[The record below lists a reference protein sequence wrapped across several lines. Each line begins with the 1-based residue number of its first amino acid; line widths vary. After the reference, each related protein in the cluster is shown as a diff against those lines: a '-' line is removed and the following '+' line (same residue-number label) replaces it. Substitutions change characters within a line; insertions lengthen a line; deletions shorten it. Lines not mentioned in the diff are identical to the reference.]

1 MKIAHIA
8 DIHWRGLSRH
18 KEYRESFNDFFK
30 KCKDLKPDVI
40 YVGGDIVH
48 SKTQGISP
56 ELIDNLRWW
65 FDEMSL
71 IAPTHIILGNHDGL
85 IHNKDRQDAITP
97 IINALDN
104 NYLFLYKKSGTYP
117 TGIPGFNWCV
127 LSCFDEENYSK
138 AIPVEGEV
146 NIALYHGAVRGSL
159 TDTDWQLDGEINIS
173 AFSRYEF
180 AMLGDI
186 HKRQFLNEAKTIAY
200 SGSTIQ
206 QNYGESGEK
215 GFLFW
220 DIRSASDFDVS
231 FHPII
236 HNNPF
241 VTVDWQG
248 SVEATIQK
256 CSSFNDRSRFRIRTD
271 DTVTHVECKRIQGEL
286 LRSKNAK
293 EVVFKSESSFDPR
306 KAITATDN
314 AQKNLRDPSVH
325 KEMFRDFYKDKDIND
340 DTWDS
345 IDEMIDKYVHGIE
358 NSDETLRNIKWEI
371 NNIKFS
377 NLFAYGEDNFIN
389 FDSLPG
395 ITGIFGTNARG
406 KSSIIGSI
414 VYALFNGTDRGS
426 IKNLHVINTRKNS
439 CEASITLTINGQR
452 YRIDRKTV
460 KKNAKAGVWAPTSLK
475 FYRVDQN
482 NNELD
487 DLTEEQRRETE
498 KIVRGLIG
506 NVDDFLLTSLA
517 SQGEMNT
524 FIKEKASARKQI
536 LTNFLDLE
544 VFDKLHDLVR
554 KDAQEVKYKFK
565 NLSGNNWE
573 ERIVEKS
580 GTIDNLNQS
589 LKEKKKEISCLKE
602 EIDKIKDDLRNSDK
616 ETILKSQLD
625 KAYNRVIREEKRIG
639 EDEEKIEALQEV
651 LTGKTQSLEKLN
663 SFLEVYDITEMRE
676 KRSAQIQIERSLLEL
691 QNRLKLENKELDS
704 IKKLAKKL
712 EPCDCVEHLPSC
724 KYIKKSHE
732 SKRKLDKQQD
742 RVIETRTHLNDIRS
756 AFNKLKKEDYEEKIT
771 KYEKIVS
778 KKNTLVNETSNINLD
793 LTKLQEN
800 IKWHHK
806 ALKNYQNEYERINS
820 IFINQD
826 DDDDDSE
833 LRSLCDEKIKILKNL
848 ERAHV
853 KIINKLAENKASLK
867 SLERDRK
874 IYDELKVKNRNY
886 DLFSHAVSKKGIP
899 LLIINNMLPAINA
912 EISKILAGVVGF
924 TVDID
929 TDLETNSLDVYINY
943 GDSRR
948 IIELASGME
957 KMMASLAIRVALI
970 NVSSLSK
977 TNMLMI
983 DEGFGTLDET
993 NLEACNRLLISLKK
1007 WFKNIVV
1014 ISHVDAIKDCVDHN
1028 LDILKRGKNSYVN
1041 HV

>member
-1 MKIAHIA
+1 
-8 DIHWRGLSRH
+8 
-18 KEYRESFNDFFK
+18 
-30 KCKDLKPDVI
+30 
-40 YVGGDIVH
+40 
-48 SKTQGISP
+48 
-56 ELIDNLRWW
+56 
-65 FDEMSL
+65 
-71 IAPTHIILGNHDGL
+71 
-85 IHNKDRQDAITP
+85 
-97 IINALDN
+97 
-104 NYLFLYKKSGTYP
+104 
-117 TGIPGFNWCV
+117 
-127 LSCFDEENYSK
+127 
-138 AIPVEGEV
+138 
-146 NIALYHGAVRGSL
+146 
-159 TDTDWQLDGEINIS
+159 
-173 AFSRYEF
+173 
-180 AMLGDI
+180 
-186 HKRQFLNEAKTIAY
+186 
-200 SGSTIQ
+200 
-206 QNYGESGEK
+206 
-215 GFLFW
+215 
-220 DIRSASDFDVS
+220 
-231 FHPII
+231 
-236 HNNPF
+236 
-241 VTVDWQG
+241 
-248 SVEATIQK
+248 
-256 CSSFNDRSRFRIRTD
+256 
-271 DTVTHVECKRIQGEL
+271 
-286 LRSKNAK
+286 
-293 EVVFKSESSFDPR
+293 
-306 KAITATDN
+306 
-314 AQKNLRDPSVH
+314 
-325 KEMFRDFYKDKDIND
+325 
-340 DTWDS
+340 
-345 IDEMIDKYVHGIE
+345 
-358 NSDETLRNIKWEI
+358 
-371 NNIKFS
+371 
-377 NLFAYGEDNFIN
+377 
-389 FDSLPG
+389 
-395 ITGIFGTNARG
+395 GTNARG

-848 ERAHV
+848 DRAHV

>member
-983 DEGFGTLDET
+983 DDGFGTLDET